1 MLTFEKWES
10 ITMGELFEMVEK
22 LYEEEKLELKIGELS
37 ITVTYTAE
45 TGFLRSRSS
54 NGEICESTDALFN
67 GEVLDSLFKHLAI
80 MTDM

>member
-22 LYEEEKLELKIGELS
+22 LYEEEKLELKIDKLH
-37 ITVTYTAE
+37 ITVTYTAKI
-45 TGFLRSRSS
+45 GFLRSRSS
-54 NGEICESTDALFN
+54 DGMICESSDVLFN
-67 GEVLDSLFKHLAI
+67 GEVLQSLFHHLTI